1 MRGLWGVLVG
11 VGVLLTGCSALGIK
25 PPSEPVPSASVDWDA
40 PFVTSAPPSTPAP
53 SRTYPEPTYE
63 CQTLPEDIA
72 EKARAELADGIE
84 RLKPGKIAAVY
95 AGANGK
101 SKRPYSVI
109 AARSKRGGHVVYTLW
124 THAEEGRGPDLFQGV
139 GPDEGG
145 DPVSDARR
153 RAQLA
158 AEACLEQT

>member
-40 PFVTSAPPSTPAP
+40 PFATSAPPSTPAP

-72 EKARAELADGIE
+72 EKARAAFADGIE
-84 RLKPGKIAAVY
+84 RLKPAKIAAVY
-95 AGANGK
+95 AGANGQ

-109 AARSKRGGHVVYTLW
+109 VSYDTDGSSQCLLW
-124 THAEEGRGPDLFQGV
+124 THAEEGRGPDLFQVV
-139 GPDEGG
+139 GPEEGG
-145 DPVSDARR
+145 NPVSDARI

-158 AEACLEQT
+158 AEACLEQA